1 MSRSA
6 HLSRVSPK
14 SRLPRPHSLTFP
26 AIQAYCRHAAFYLAW
41 ASAVSI
47 LFSIAVSQIL
57 LGMGIVALL
66 VSGER
71 LRFPPVKLPLVLF
84 FVATVVAVLASADPR
99 HGLPQIRKFYV
110 FLIVVLVFN
119 TFRTVR
125 QIRTLVLG
133 WTAVA
138 SVSGLLGLLQFVRL
152 VIRADAAQL
161 KDYGYF
167 LYNRITGFSSH
178 WMTFGGEEMIVL
190 LALLALLFFSIVR
203 KGKLFGLMCV
213 PILMASLVLGL
224 TRSVF
229 LLGVP
234 LGAAYLVWHWKR
246 WLFLIVPPVAI
257 VAFLLAPMQVRE
269 RAASVLAPHQGMD
282 SNTQRVISLR
292 TGWAMIKAH
301 PWLGLGPEQIAP
313 RFNDYVPPDVPRP
326 LPFGW
331 YGHLHNIYLQYAAE
345 RGIPCMLMMM
355 WFIAKVLYDCL
366 RSNRRITGD
375 ARFVFQGAV
384 AITIAI
390 LAEGFFEYNLGDSE
404 ILTMFLT
411 MVACVYV
418 ALTRGVSHVPGN
430 SEKRTTG
437 LAPRTDQNMCEH
449 CLPAG

>member
-1 MSRSA
+1 MS
-6 HLSRVSPK
+6 VETI
-14 SRLPRPHSLTFP
+14 LPGPYPLAFA
-26 AIQAYCRHAAFYLAW
+26 AIQAGCRRAAFYLAW

-66 VSGER
+66 VSGAR
-71 LRFPPVKLPLVLF
+71 LRFPPVKLPLALF
-84 FVATVVAVLASADPR
+84 FVLTLAAVLASGDPR

-110 FLIVVLVFN
+110 FLVVVLVFN
-119 TFRTVR
+119 TFQTVR
-125 QIRTLVLG
+125 HIRTLVLG

-138 SVSGLLGLLQFVRL
+138 AVSGLVGLMQFVRL
-152 VIRADAAQL
+152 VHRADVAQL
-161 KDYGYF
+161 NDYGYF

-178 WMTFGGEEMIVL
+178 WMTFGGEEMIVI
-190 LALLALLFFSIVR
+190 LALLALLFFSVER
-203 KGKLFGLMCV
+203 KGKSFGLMCA
-213 PILMASLVLGL
+213 PILLASLVLGL

-229 LLGVP
+229 LLGLP

-246 WLFLIVPPVAI
+246 WLLLIVPPLAL
-257 VAFLLAPMQVRE
+257 VAFLAAPMQVRE
-269 RAASVLAPHQGMD
+269 RATSVFTPHQGMD

-292 TGWAMIKAH
+292 AGWAMIKAH

-313 RFNDYVPPDVPRP
+313 RFTDYVPPDVPRP

-345 RGIPCMLMMM
+345 RGVPGMLTMM
-355 WFIAKVLYDCL
+355 WFIGKVLYDCL
-366 RSNRRITGD
+366 RSIRRSAGD
-375 ARFVFQGAV
+375 ALFVLRAAV

-411 MVACVYV
+411 IVACVYV
-418 ALTRGVSHVPGN
+418 ALMPSTSRSADLDMDEMG
-430 SEKRTTG
+430 
-437 LAPRTDQNMCEH
+437 
-449 CLPAG
+449 